1 MTVLRALAVMLALAM
16 VWPAASPVLAQQPHW
31 LVGTWDG
38 ERKNITRSRTGTDRS
53 LIVDSV
59 GRNGRSA
66 KGRWVT
72 ATATVNVTLAIDG
85 ETVSFTTPGGDGNS
99 YRLVRQGD
107 RLEGVWTHI
116 NRGNSGAIELFRQ

>member
-1 MTVLRALAVMLALAM
+1 MTVLRALAIAAALAIGWCIT
-16 VWPAASPVLAQQPHW
+16 VSAQQPHW
-31 LVGTWDG
+31 LVGAWDG